1 MESRGLQKKREGERE
16 KERNHALIQ
25 AFVNTFTIRE
35 IILGLKID
43 KKIII
48 IEEQDE
54 EKYKLKPGT

>member
-35 IILGLKID
+35 IIWGLKID
-43 KKIII
+43 KKKK

>member
-43 KKIII
+43 KKKK

>member
-43 KKIII
+43 KKKKI

>member
-43 KKIII
+43 KKK

>member
-43 KKIII
+43 KKKI